1 MVSEPELG
9 EISELTSRESRDL
22 RESCESRDVIQ
33 PPPHDIPGKFCT

>member
-22 RESCESRDVIQ
+22 RESRDVIQ